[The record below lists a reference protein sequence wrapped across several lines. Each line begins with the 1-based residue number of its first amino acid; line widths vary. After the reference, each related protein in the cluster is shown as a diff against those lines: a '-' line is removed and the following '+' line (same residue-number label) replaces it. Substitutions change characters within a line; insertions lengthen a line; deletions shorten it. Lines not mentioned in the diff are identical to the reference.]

1 MVGQSCIATDLE
13 LIYYV
18 QNGQKGIVIYEKY
31 IHIYIQITRLLPI
44 SFGSIDI
51 KESAVGALVSSIL
64 NLNVGGTVITPPPSF
79 DDSSKLQNIGPL
91 REGLT
96 GEDVVETQGLEQG

>member
-18 QNGQKGIVIYEKY
+18 QKRLKGIVIYEKY
-31 IHIYIQITRLLPI
+31 IHVYIQITRLLPI

-64 NLNVGGTVITPPPSF
+64 NLFECWRDGNNRHVCLKMGHV
-79 DDSSKLQNIGPL
+79 DDMVWIGHVSHLESL
-91 REGLT
+91 RT
-96 GEDVVETQGLEQG
+96 KV

>member
-1 MVGQSCIATDLE
+1 MVEQSCIATDLE

-18 QNGQKGIVIYEKY
+18 QKRSERHSYIREIY
-31 IHIYIQITRLLPI
+31 TRLYTNNKVASDLI
-44 SFGSIDI
+44 WKHRYQG
-51 KESAVGALVSSIL
+51 VRTVY
-64 NLNVGGTVITPPPSF
+64 LNVGGTVITPPPSF

-96 GEDVVETQGLEQG
+96 GEDGFDVVETQGLEQG

>member
-1 MVGQSCIATDLE
+1 M
-13 LIYYV
+13 YK
-18 QNGQKGIVIYEKY
+18 NGQKGIVIYEKY
-31 IHIYIQITRLLPI
+31 IHVYIQITRLLPI

-51 KESAVGALVSSIL
+51 KESGLVY
-64 NLNVGGTVITPPPSF
+64 LNVGGTVITPPPSF

-96 GEDVVETQGLEQG
+96 GEDGVDVVETQGLEQG